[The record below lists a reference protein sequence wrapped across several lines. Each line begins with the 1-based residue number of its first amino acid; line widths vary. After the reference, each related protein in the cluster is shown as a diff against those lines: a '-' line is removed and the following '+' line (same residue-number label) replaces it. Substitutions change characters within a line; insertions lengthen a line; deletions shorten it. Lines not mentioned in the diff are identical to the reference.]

1 MHMLRIAS
9 IIKISI
15 RICGVHYL
23 LGGNAAD
30 INLEDKSSLL
40 SESHCEDE
48 H

>member
-9 IIKISI
+9 IIKISF
-15 RICGVHYL
+15 RICGVYYL

-30 INLEDKSSLL
+30 INLEDERRLL
-40 SESHCEDE
+40 RESHCEDE